1 MTVRHPFFLTSLQQ
15 EVGPGFL
22 GRCGCFQRWRSP
34 QQWWRLWL
42 EQFLCTSGSQPRLRR
57 QDGTWPD
64 SQAHL
69 ESNERSS
76 TREKRFVSPSG
87 NYWKTTSKRLP
98 AFARKISARLRLIQA
113 RVCVS

>member
-57 QDGTWPD
+57 QEGAGPRPPAPPR
-64 SQAHL
+64 S
-69 ESNERSS
+69 EERNTSRKKTIVLPARQRS
-76 TREKRFVSPSG
+76 ETDQ
-87 NYWKTTSKRLP
+87 KTTH
-98 AFARKISARLRLIQA
+98 RLRADGL
-113 RVCVS
+113 